1 MRFESAK
8 EFTALM
14 PYEIVFNDHYAVWQC
29 KDEKHALE
37 RARETYKQKT
47 VLSVRQL

>member
-1 MRFESAK
+1 MKFEDPK
-8 EFTALM
+8 EFARLM
-14 PYEIVFNDHYAVWQC
+14 PYEVVFNNHYAVWQC
-29 KDEKHALE
+29 RDEKHALE